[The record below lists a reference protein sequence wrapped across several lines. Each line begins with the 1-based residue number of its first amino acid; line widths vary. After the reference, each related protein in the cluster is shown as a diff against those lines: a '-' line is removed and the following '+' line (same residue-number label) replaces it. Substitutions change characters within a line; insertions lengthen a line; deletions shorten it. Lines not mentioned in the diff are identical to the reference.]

1 MMCVNKKLEH
11 EIDAAA
17 MDAWVWDQNP
27 SDPKREEEPSSQH
40 HNCIH
45 THWWR
50 ERAVARGS
58 PSSPKPLQMGGSV
71 GKEMLADSA
80 ISNSCYCKYCK
91 KAAALVKEAIP
102 QFVAHMEAG
111 VELFHIS

>member
-1 MMCVNKKLEH
+1 
-11 EIDAAA
+11 
-17 MDAWVWDQNP
+17 
-27 SDPKREEEPSSQH
+27 
-40 HNCIH
+40 
-45 THWWR
+45 
-50 ERAVARGS
+50 
-58 PSSPKPLQMGGSV
+58 MGGSV